1 MLDLAT
7 ICKDQEAILSELRT
21 AGAVIKDPR
30 TNFCCPYHKETTPS
44 AHIRQGEDNQWRFK
58 CFVCPVSGSVFDL
71 QAHRLNKDVAE
82 VIKEEDQRRNP
93 YRAGSSSARLQRP
106 EPSDNSE
113 HPEQSQQKPSGNGK
127 PKQVMRFSDLDALKK
142 TAEFRDY
149 EALRRDFPDF
159 EGKRKLARTFTY
171 TNPANGNADLI
182 ALRLEGDWEEGE
194 GKPKRKSCLQGCQV
208 EGGFELRR
216 PPGLAPLFNRK
227 GIAKADTVV
236 VCEGEPKVVALNKLG
251 FVATC
256 SPGGA
261 QAASKAD
268 WSTLNGKKLV
278 IVWRDKDA
286 VNKAGKRPGLDYQN
300 DVIAELNR
308 LPNPPLIKVVDVDSI
323 KDLPE
328 DGSDVVDLI
337 TIMGELPEDQKRG
350 YIQEILNEA
359 LPTGAHA
366 LLNVETNEVL
376 LGQRNVVDWPWP
388 ILADYTEAIAA
399 GTMTVMCGDPGASK
413 SLFILQ
419 AFMEW
424 HKKGIP
430 LALLELED
438 ISVDKETGITSPVFH
453 LRRAAAMQ
461 AGNNMLTSLRWQKE
475 HPEETKAAL
484 NNEFLS
490 NFGRCLHSFPKGTQP
505 TVDNLLAWV
514 EQQVVKRG
522 VRVVAIDPVTL
533 ADFGKDLHSEDS
545 KMVRGMKSII
555 EGSKAS
561 LIVVTHPRPG
571 ARRKTLDDMAL
582 TRDWGRHTQ
591 TAIWYE
597 SHDTRNS
604 KVRIKSA
611 TGPMTVE
618 EDFNRTI
625 WIQKARNT
633 GFQSN
638 KIAFMLDVA
647 SLTVKEIG
655 EIVK

>member
-1 MLDLAT
+1 MLDMKRVGADRAALL
-7 ICKDQEAILSELRT
+7 DELRA
-21 AGAVIKDPR
+21 AGAVIKNDSRNTGLP
-30 TNFCCPYHKETTPS
+30 CPYHNGSDS
-44 AHIRQGEDNQWRFK
+44 ASIHEGDDHRWRFR
-58 CFVCPVSGSVFDL
+58 CFNCGAKGDVLDL
-71 QAHRLNKDVAE
+71 QAKREGKEVFE
-82 VIKEEDQRRNP
+82 VIKEEDQRRNS
-93 YRAGSSSARLQRP
+93 RNSSSSTRLRRP
-106 EPSDNSE
+106 DSSDSN
-113 HPEQSQQKPSGNGK
+113 PTEQASQPKEK
-127 PKQVMRFSDLDALKK
+127 PKQVMRFPDMDTLKK
-142 TAEFRDY
+142 AVEFRDY

-159 EGKRKLARTFTY
+159 EGKRKLSRTFTY
-171 TNPANGNADLI
+171 TNPATGKADLI
-182 ALRLEGDWEEGE
+182 AFRLEGDWEEGE

-208 EGGFELRR
+208 EGGYELRR

-227 GIAKADTVV
+227 GIAKSDTIIVV
-236 VCEGEPKVVALNKLG
+236 EGEPKVVVLNKFG
-251 FVATC
+251 FTATC

-268 WSTLNGKKLV
+268 WSPLNGKKLV

-286 VNKAGKRPGLDYQN
+286 VNKMGKRPGLDYQN
-300 DVIAELNR
+300 DVITALNK
-308 LPNPPLIKVVDVDSI
+308 LPNPPLIKVVDVDDI
-323 KDLPE
+323 RELPE

-337 TIMGELPEDQKRG
+337 AIMGPLPDEQKAG
-350 YIQEILNEA
+350 FLQEIFNEA

-366 LLNVETNEVL
+366 LLNIETEEVL

-388 ILADYTEAIAA
+388 ILADFTEAIAA

-438 ISVDKETGITSPVFH
+438 ISTDKETGVSSPVFH
-453 LRRAAAMQ
+453 LRRAAAML

-475 HPEETKAAL
+475 HPDETTAAL
-484 NNEFLS
+484 SNDFLS
-490 NFGRCLHSFPKGTQP
+490 NFGRCLHALPRDVRP

-514 EQQVVKRG
+514 RHQVVERG
-522 VRVVAIDPVTL
+522 IRVVAIDPVTL
-533 ADFGKDLHSEDS
+533 ADFGKDIHSEDS
-545 KMVRGMKSII
+545 KMVRGMKDII

-571 ARRKTLDDMAL
+571 AKRKTLDDMAL

-597 SHDTRNS
+597 SHKAKTTDL
-604 KVRIKSA
+604 RIRTV
-611 TGPMTVE
+611 TGPMTVKDE
-618 EDFNRTI
+618 EFNRTI

-633 GFQSN
+633 GFQNSR
-638 KIAFMLDVA
+638 IAFRLDIPT
-647 SLTVKEIG
+647 LTVKEVG
-655 EIVK
+655 EITSK